1 MPEPASRSDQQGG
14 EAPRPRPRSP
24 FLGVVGGAGEAGAG
38 AAGSAL
44 DAAAGL
50 VSGLADALEGVVR
63 GATGPACAAG
73 DPDCEPRDERREA
86 P

>member
-1 MPEPASRSDQQGG
+1 
-14 EAPRPRPRSP
+14 
-24 FLGVVGGAGEAGAG
+24 VGGAGETAGD

-44 DAAAGL
+44 GAAAGL

-63 GATGPACAAG
+63 EATGPACAAG
-73 DPDCEPRDERREA
+73 DPDCEAHGEPGEA